1 VPVGR
6 ACPKKLSA
14 LADRVV
20 TNRVIKAENEKIAA
34 IDFATAVE
42 TQADGKR
49 RAAIKEAEGI
59 KQATILEA
67 EGRAEAIKTV
77 NTAAETYFKGNAQ
90 LLKKLE
96 VVQASLEKNSKIVV
110 PAGSS
115 LINVLGTLAGE
126 TPEAKGD
133 EKTGKP

>member
-1 VPVGR
+1 MPVGR